1 MPPVAVRSANM
12 DSWLSYWNA
21 PNRIYV
27 SERHKRLHYDVVFA
41 GIAPHLPTRG
51 GVVLD
56 WGCGDALAADGI
68 AERCNTVLLYDA
80 AESARDRLRLR
91 YVGHARIRVLEQF
104 GLDELAGDSVDL
116 IIVNSVIQ
124 YLSDE
129 QLHEALVLFNRL
141 LKSGGGF
148 LLGDVINPGTRNSRH
163 VTTLLRFAWRHGF
176 FLAAIGGLAQ
186 TFVSPYR
193 NLRREVGFATFT
205 SEQILDKLARHGF
218 TAEKLARNIGIS
230 GNRSSYLARKLD
242 GESHS
247 ITMQIGHEGGAA

>member
-1 MPPVAVRSANM
+1 M

-41 GIAPHLPTRG
+41 GIAPHLPSRP

-56 WGCGDALAADGI
+56 WGCGDALAADRI
-68 AERCNTVLLYDA
+68 AERCDMVLLYDA
-80 AESARDRLRLR
+80 AESARARLCRR
-91 YVGHARIRVLEQF
+91 YDEHARIRVLEQS
-104 GLDELAGDSVDL
+104 GLDALAGDSVDL
-116 IIVNSVIQ
+116 VIVNSVIQ

-141 LKSGGGF
+141 LKSGGEF
-148 LLGDVINPGTRNSRH
+148 LLGDVINPGTGNSRH
-163 VTTLLRFAWRHGF
+163 VTTLLRFAWQHGF
-176 FLAAIGGLAQ
+176 FLSAIGGLAQ

-205 SEQILDKLARHGF
+205 PEQILDKLARHGF
-218 TAEKLARNIGIS
+218 SAQKLARNIGIS
-230 GNRSSYLARKLD
+230 RDRSSYLARKLD
-242 GESHS
+242 NGGRLP
-247 ITMQIGHEGGAA
+247 TMQTEHERGAA